1 MDHPQGIFLEV
12 RSPTWKMRLRSGL
25 QCRIQNVDMLLPFWT
40 PQPCFLQSGG
50 LVHQEWSILD
60 PLPRCGTQWT
70 DNSHLSVW
78 AGLFMFL
85 AGQTQRKCVQI
96 FRRDHLHS
104 LQKIDT
110 TNSSPKQAATV
121 RHTFHQTMLT
131 SRSSP
136 QAKTGEFAYSIR
148 WWLSGR
154 IYAMHL
160 GLSNTCQLR
169 YHNEVRKVTA
179 SNLL

>member
-1 MDHPQGIFLEV
+1 
-12 RSPTWKMRLRSGL
+12 
-25 QCRIQNVDMLLPFWT
+25 MLLPFWT
-40 PQPCFLQSGG
+40 PQPGFLRSGG

-60 PLPRCGTQWT
+60 PLPRYGAQST
-70 DNSHLSVW
+70 DNPHLSVW
-78 AGLFMFL
+78 AGLLMFL

-104 LQKIDT
+104 LQKQ
-110 TNSSPKQAATV
+110 TNSNPKQAATV
-121 RHTFHQTMLT
+121 CHTFHQTMLT

-136 QAKTGEFAYSIR
+136 QAKTSDFAYNIN
-148 WWLSGR
+148 WLSGR

-160 GLSNTCQLR
+160 GLSNTCQLW